1 MVISFFGLIIDWL
14 ITRDWRRVALA
25 IVPFGLL
32 AAVLVLSLFG
42 RTKNKENLANEYLVA
57 GETELQSAN
66 QDWEFTLGTTEA
78 AVADS
83 KGQARYAEALFR
95 RALDLQSNNKRTRFV
110 VGAMLG
116 NRGAIRQ
123 ALAYMNSIA
132 PEIGSGYAP
141 AHAWIANL
149 MLRSRIAEAE
159 LPALKHHLDLAV
171 KWEQAPANL
180 LVAATQFAVQAQDNL
195 RAIEILRQSAE
206 RSPEFEG
213 DLFRLAIQ
221 LNNKV
226 VAEQTAEKALPRL
239 LAKITDGTAT
249 ADDRVNLYDIL
260 FYKGELQAARA
271 ALEDGLKVEGLPK
284 EDIAKLKF
292 ALSQL
297 YLRRFTDTLTT
308 GSNAW
313 SGDLRLLDQAMKIDP
328 TNPLVAEQ
336 VAKLARIGGDR
347 PPDDLM
353 EQLNEFLAQG
363 TATPVTHA
371 WIAEAHILRTEY
383 ADAIKHL
390 EDVVARMPDSA
401 QSHNNLAYAIAL
413 SQPSRMQDALTHA
426 MAAVKA
432 GPRVA
437 DFHDTLGD
445 ILLKLDRTAE
455 AISEIELAIELQQ
468 GRYDF
473 HERLASAYEK
483 QGTKEMAAIHRQLAE
498 KYKAAAAA
506 AAAAATAAP

>member
-1 MVISFFGLIIDWL
+1 VVISFFGLIIDWL
-14 ITRDWRRVALA
+14 ITRDWRRAAIA
-25 IVPFGLL
+25 IVPFS
-32 AAVLVLSLFG
+32 LVLTVLILSVLG
-42 RTKNKENLANEYLVA
+42 RTKNKENLANEYLSA
-57 GETELQSAN
+57 GEIELQSAN
-66 QDWEFTLGTTEA
+66 QDWEFTLGTSEA

-83 KGQARYAEALFR
+83 RGQARYAEALFR

-116 NRGAIRQ
+116 NRGAILQ

-132 PEIGSGYAP
+132 PETGSGYAP

-149 MLRSRIAEAE
+149 MLQRQLSEAE
-159 LPALKHHLDLAV
+159 MPVLKHHLDVAV

-180 LVAATQFAVQAQDNL
+180 LVAATQFAVLAKDNI
-195 RAIEILRQSAE
+195 RAIDMLRQSAE

-239 LAKITDGTAT
+239 LEKIANGTAT
-249 ADDRVNLYDIL
+249 ADDRINVADML

-271 ALEDGLKVEGLPK
+271 ALEDGLKLEGLVP
-284 EDIAKLKF
+284 EDVAKLKL
-292 ALSQL
+292 ALSEL
-297 YLRRFTDTLTT
+297 YRLRFTQTLKASSET
-308 GSNAW
+308 W
-313 SGDLRLLDQAMKIDP
+313 SADIRLLDQAMRIDP
-328 TNPLVAEQ
+328 TNPKVAEQ
-336 VAKLARIGGDR
+336 VAMLARIGGNS
-347 PPDDLM
+347 PPDELM
-353 EQLNEFLAQG
+353 KQLNEFLAQG

-371 WIAEAHILRTEY
+371 WIAEAHILRNEY
-383 ADAIKHL
+383 GDAIKHL

-413 SQPSRMQDALTHA
+413 SDPSKMQEALTHA
-426 MAAVKA
+426 LDAVKA

-437 DFHDTLGD
+437 DFHDTLGF
-445 ILLKLDRTAE
+445 IYMKLNRTAE
-455 AISEIELAIELQQ
+455 AISEMEIAVELQQ
-468 GRYDF
+468 GRPDF

-483 QGTKEMAAIHRQLAE
+483 QGTKEMAIIHRQLAA
-498 KYKAAAAA
+498 KYAAAAVPA
-506 AAAAATAAP
+506 EQK